1 MTFWSA
7 VLRHLT
13 LSRTPI
19 VSGTIERGAKVHCSA
34 LLKHSLSSVSFRETH
49 ECKSPLSSFTLVNFS
64 SSPSN
69 STSDVHFLTS
79 TDDENKCGEPDQVE
93 EMTEVFPPE
102 IQVKRITNTAGLMRN
117 YLLKSIDVSVSR
129 PSLVTGEEHENN
141 MRIGDDEEE
150 GDNSRPCQSVIPLTS
165 NVSKQERDSMEF
177 CCASRKD
184 DLGSAGSFIRKNKKY
199 GKKIDSYEGRGFC
212 MTGMRFDPS
221 TYNIAVT
228 NFFYSCVLL
237 LGTKFQILWQEE
249 DVEYRRRL
257 KQKERWQGERFHLL
271 KSRGQHLLTN
281 PRVLDSIIRRAKV
294 LPTDTV
300 LEIGPGTGNLTVRLL
315 ELARKVIAVEIDERM
330 VDTLQNR
337 VAKLGLEDKLVV
349 ITGNVLKM
357 ELPYFDLCVSN
368 IPYGISSP
376 LIAKIFL
383 RSYKSCFRSAILL
396 LQKEFACRLLAKP
409 GESDFNRLAL
419 NVRLVASVD
428 FLMNVS
434 KKDFVPCPK
443 VDSSLV
449 QIQPKPNIPDIN
461 LDEWLGFTRTCFSKR
476 NRTLSA
482 IFKQKK
488 KIIDLYENSQSN
500 IKNRKP
506 TENED
511 RVGDYDLDG
520 NNDSDDGSASSL
532 ELGLQ
537 NSTEVLRFKEK
548 IVRILK
554 DGGFG
559 EKRPSKLSNEEFL
572 CLLQLFNKEGVF
584 FH

>member
-13 LSRTPI
+13 LSRAPI
-19 VSGTIERGAKVHCSA
+19 VSGTIERGVKVHWSA
-34 LLKHSLSSVSFRETH
+34 LLKHSLSSVSFRETL
-49 ECKSPLSSFTLVNFS
+49 ECKFPLSSLTLVNFS
-64 SSPSN
+64 SSPSKP
-69 STSDVHFLTS
+69 TSDAHFLTS
-79 TDDENKCGEPDQVE
+79 TDEENKCGEPDLVE
-93 EMTEVFPPE
+93 EMPEVFPLE
-102 IQVKRITNTAGLMRN
+102 IQVKRITTTAGLMRN

-150 GDNSRPCQSVIPLTS
+150 GDNSRLCKSGIPLTL
-165 NVSKQERDSMEF
+165 NVSKHQRDSMEF

-184 DLGSAGSFIRKNKKY
+184 DLASAGSFIRKNKKY
-199 GKKIDSYEGRGFC
+199 GKKIDSYKGRGF
-212 MTGMRFDPS
+212 
-221 TYNIAVT
+221 
-228 NFFYSCVLL
+228 
-237 LGTKFQILWQEE
+237 WQEE
-249 DVEYRRRL
+249 DVEYHHKL

-281 PRVLDSIIRRAKV
+281 PRVLDSIIRKAKV

-330 VDTLQNR
+330 VYTLQNR

-357 ELPYFDLCVSN
+357 ELPHFDLCVSN

-449 QIQPKPNIPDIN
+449 QIQPKLNIPDIN

-476 NRTLSA
+476 NKTLFA

-488 KIIDLYENSQSN
+488 KIIDLYESSQSN
-500 IKNRKP
+500 IKNRKTP
-506 TENED
+506 ENED

>member
-1 MTFWSA
+1 MIFWSA

-13 LSRTPI
+13 LWRAPI
-19 VSGTIERGAKVHCSA
+19 VSGAIERGVKVHCSA
-34 LLKHSLSSVSFRETH
+34 LLKHSLSSVSFRETL
-49 ECKSPLSSFTLVNFS
+49 ECKYPLSSFNLVNFS
-64 SSPSN
+64 SSPSKP
-69 STSDVHFLTS
+69 TSDVHFLTS
-79 TDDENKCGEPDQVE
+79 TNDENKCGETDQVE
-93 EMTEVFPPE
+93 EMPEAFPLE

-117 YLLKSIDVSVSR
+117 YILKSIDVSVSR

-150 GDNSRPCQSVIPLTS
+150 RDNSRLCQSGIPLTL
-165 NVSKQERDSMEF
+165 NDSKQQRDSMEF

-184 DLGSAGSFIRKNKKY
+184 DLAGAGSFIRKNKKY
-199 GKKIDSYEGRGFC
+199 GMKIYSYEGRGF
-212 MTGMRFDPS
+212 
-221 TYNIAVT
+221 
-228 NFFYSCVLL
+228 
-237 LGTKFQILWQEE
+237 WQEE
-249 DVEYRRRL
+249 GVEYRHKL
-257 KQKERWQGERFHLL
+257 KQKERWQGESFHLL

-315 ELARKVIAVEIDERM
+315 ELALKVIAVEIDERM
-330 VDTLQNR
+330 VNTLQNR

-357 ELPYFDLCVSN
+357 ELPHFDLCVSN

-383 RSYKSCFRSAILL
+383 RSFKSCFRSAILL

-449 QIQPKPNIPDIN
+449 QIQPKLKIPDIN

-476 NRTLSA
+476 NKTLSA

-500 IKNRKP
+500 IKNCKT

-520 NNDSDDGSASSL
+520 TNESDEGSATSL

-548 IVRILK
+548 IVRVLK